1 MKIAICFWGLTRSL
15 KFTIESLQDKLF
27 LPLEKHNIQFDKF
40 IHTFYFDGLYN
51 NKHGNEKN
59 VQLDFDEYKLLNPDY
74 FLKENQDEVIKNIDF
89 SKYEFN
95 NTVYNNRTTFRNAIL
110 AQYSMKKVTELVE
123 NTKIKYDYLLFIRPD
138 CKIVDK
144 FNYRNFLF
152 AKNNRVL
159 SPKFGKSTG
168 LNNRMFIGNY
178 NQGIIFGKSIDYI
191 EEYTNEK
198 VYIAEP
204 FIMWIV
210 KKKMFPNKKMSI
222 KFINFR
228 FQRIRANG
236 EVARL
241 DRRLNK

>member
-15 KFTIESLQDKLF
+15 KFTIESIQNKLF
-27 LPLEKHNIQFDKF
+27 LPLEKNNIQFDKF
-40 IHTFYFDGLYN
+40 IHTFYFEGLYN
-51 NKHGNEKN
+51 NKHGSEKN
-59 VQLDFDEYKLLNPDY
+59 IELDFDEYKLLEPDY

-138 CKIVDK
+138 SKIIDK
-144 FNYRNFLF
+144 FNSRWFLF
-152 AKNNRVL
+152 TKNDRVL
-159 SPKFGKSTG
+159 SPSFGRSKG

-191 EEYTNEK
+191 EEYTKER
-198 VYIAEP
+198 VYIAEQ
-204 FIMWIV
+204 FIMWVV
-210 KKKMFPNKKMSI
+210 KRKMFPNQKRLI

-228 FQRIRANG
+228 FLRIRANG
-236 EVARL
+236 EVAKL
-241 DRRLNK
+241 DRKLSK